1 MRMEGLIVLA
11 GQELKT
17 LRNRRNITVR
27 EVEQASRRIADVK
40 GDKRFCISNGWLAQL
55 ENGVSEP
62 SICKLFSL
70 SVIYRVNFLDLLR
83 LYKVDVDDKEKYE
96 PVAEPYLT
104 QLLSQK
110 TQLLHEASGCDGPL
124 ETSLRPQSVDTDIK
138 QTARAGNDTSQIVC
152 AHVGLADFTM
162 CPMIRPGALLK
173 IDTTQNKIVAGAWP
187 NEYERPIY
195 FIELRDAYACGWC
208 ELQGNQLLILPHHS
222 SPAGVRRFT
231 YLREAEIVGRVV
243 GYSTDCVDSAT
254 EALKIPRRKVMG
266 LRNHSG

>member
-1 MRMEGLIVLA
+1 MEGLIVLA
-11 GQELKT
+11 GQELKA

-83 LYKVDVDDKEKYE
+83 LYNVDVDDKEKYE

-104 QLLSQK
+104 QLLSQR
-110 TQLLHEASGCDGPL
+110 TQLLHEAAGCEEPL
-124 ETSLRPQSVDTDIK
+124 ETSLAPQSIDTHE
-138 QTARAGNDTSQIVC
+138 GNDTSHIVC

-162 CPMIRPGALLK
+162 WPMIRPGALLK

-187 NEYERPIY
+187 NEFERPIY
-195 FIELRDAYACGWC
+195 FIELREAYACGWC

-243 GYSTDCVDSAT
+243 GYSTDCVDSAK
-254 EALKIPRRKVMG
+254 EALKLPRRKVMA
-266 LRNHSG
+266 LRNHPG

>member
-1 MRMEGLIVLA
+1 MRMEGLIVLSC
-11 GQELKT
+11 QELKT

-62 SICKLFSL
+62 SICKLFTL

-104 QLLSQK
+104 LLLSQE
-110 TQLLHEASGCDGPL
+110 TRLLHEASGCDGPL
-124 ETSLRPQSVDTDIK
+124 ETSLTPQTID
-138 QTARAGNDTSQIVC
+138 AREGNVTSQIVC

-162 CPMIRPGALLK
+162 FPMIRPGALLK

-195 FIELRDAYACGWC
+195 FIELREAYACGWC

-254 EALKIPRRKVMG
+254 EAVKIPRRKVMA
-266 LRNHSG
+266 LRNHPG

>member
-1 MRMEGLIVLA
+1 MEGLIVLA
-11 GQELKT
+11 GEELKA

-70 SVIYRVNFLDLLR
+70 SVIYRVNFLDLVG

-104 QLLSQK
+104 QLISHSHALAEIP
-110 TQLLHEASGCDGPL
+110 TVEAQSK
-124 ETSLRPQSVDTDIK
+124 TSL
-138 QTARAGNDTSQIVC
+138 ATSQLPGADFSSSNIIY
-152 AHVGLADFTM
+152 AHLGLDDFTM
-162 CPMIRPGALLK
+162 YPMIRPGALLK
-173 IDTTQNKIVAGAWP
+173 IDTSKNKLLTNGWH

-195 FIELRDAYACGWC
+195 VIELRQAYACGWC
-208 ELQGNQLLILPHHS
+208 QLESDQLLIIPHHS
-222 SPAGVRRFT
+222 SPATVRRFT
-231 YLREAEIVGRVV
+231 YPREAEIVGRVIA
-243 GYSTDCVDSAT
+243 YNTPCLDIESHAES
-254 EALKIPRRKVMG
+254 RKVKAIPAK
-266 LRNHSG
+266 NTQK